1 MDERNTPSANH
12 VYDQRLREQSFYEP
26 ALLEQVSALGCVCLK
41 HIPHQSECR
50 AVEDR
55 ANGTDEEHKPAD
67 VADPPASRLFGVLFV
82 HVVERYE
89 GLRAIVEQ
97 ILSY

>member
-67 VADPPASRLFGVLFV
+67 VADPPAVQV
-82 HVVERYE
+82 CETE
-89 GLRAIVEQ
+89 QNDAAIKMNFQ
-97 ILSY
+97 TAR